1 MSLSINLITSLNSNI
16 SSIPTQQEC
25 MTMLNESVSKE
36 IFNNYL
42 PLFRENGI
50 RYNTLNEV
58 SRGIKTLFLDCYVD
72 HGFHAHVHKSLHDLI
87 RNNLSDIHQT
97 MQYLANLYVYARA
110 NTIYG

>member
-1 MSLSINLITSLNSNI
+1 MSINLITSLNSNI

-25 MTMLNESVSKE
+25 LTLLNESVSKE

-42 PLFRENGI
+42 PFFRENGI

-72 HGFHAHVHKSLHDLI
+72 HGFHAHVHKTLHDLI

-110 NTIYG
+110 NKIYG

>member
-1 MSLSINLITSLNSNI
+1 
-16 SSIPTQQEC
+16 
-25 MTMLNESVSKE
+25 MLNESVSKE

-50 RYNTLNEV
+50 YYKTLNEV

-72 HGFHAHVHKSLHDLI
+72 HGFHAHVHKSLHDVI

-110 NTIYG
+110 NKIYG